1 MTSLSFF
8 LFLLLLT
15 STSHPQVGLRA
26 PGLEDCPLGAS
37 GLWEGRRVGQGVEC
51 EDLENWW
58 LVDREPGDVAAAG
71 SVGPAGRARLGHC
84 GSPHCS
90 LRRAG

>member
-1 MTSLSFF
+1 M
-8 LFLLLLT
+8 
-15 STSHPQVGLRA
+15 
-26 PGLEDCPLGAS
+26 
-37 GLWEGRRVGQGVEC
+37 GQGVEC

-58 LVDREPGDVAAAG
+58 LVDWEPGDVAAAG
-71 SVGPAGRARLGHC
+71 SVGPAGQARFGHC

>member
-8 LFLLLLT
+8 SFLLSLK

-26 PGLEDCPLGAS
+26 PCLEGCLLGAS
-37 GLWEGRRVGQGVEC
+37 GLWEGRWAGQGVEC

-58 LVDREPGDVAAAG
+58 LVDREPGDVAAAAG
-71 SVGPAGRARLGHC
+71 SVVLPGGPGLGTVV
-84 GSPHCS
+84 P
-90 LRRAG
+90 LAVV

>member
-8 LFLLLLT
+8 SFLLSLK
-15 STSHPQVGLRA
+15 STSDPQVGLSA
-26 PGLEDCPLGAS
+26 PCLEDCPLGAS

-58 LVDREPGDVAAAG
+58 LVDRDPGDVAAAAG
-71 SVGPAGRARLGHC
+71 SVVVLGGPGLGTVVPL
-84 GSPHCS
+84 SVV
-90 LRRAG
+90 

>member
-8 LFLLLLT
+8 LFLLLLK

-26 PGLEDCPLGAS
+26 PCLEDCPLGAS
-37 GLWEGRRVGQGVEC
+37 SLWEGRRVGQGVEC

-58 LVDREPGDVAAAG
+58 LGAG
-71 SVGPAGRARLGHC
+71 WGRAGGEGETQTHLW
-84 GSPHCS
+84 
-90 LRRAG
+90 LRAGPPEAL